1 MTVLDGQIDWS
12 EIVFDPQTQ
21 GRICALCERRFGKTV
36 DAEVAS
42 QYVLEKL
49 SADDW
54 QLCRKFSGRSLPQTY
69 LYTLCSNLVEEHAR
83 KQYGRTRPPA
93 WLKQLGDTWLTLWK
107 LICLERQPVPTAIER
122 LAGRDE
128 SLRDTDGLL
137 DMVRTIKA
145 RLPWCGQQ
153 TGTTSLEDQPQDE
166 VHAASEASD
175 SSLESLLLLL
185 HQVVLEDTL
194 DVPAY
199 ASSPDVFAALA
210 GELTLDDEQRLVL
223 RMAYVDGMK
232 FSAVARTLNLPA
244 HKPARLAKQAL
255 AELRSVLQRH
265 NLLPEE
271 LT

>member
-1 MTVLDGQIDWS
+1 MDWS
-12 EIVFDPQTQ
+12 AIVFDQQTQ
-21 GRICALCERRFGKTV
+21 GRISALCERRFGKTV

-54 QLCRKFSGRSLPQTY
+54 QLCRKFTGRSLPQTY
-69 LYTLCSNLVEEHAR
+69 LYTLCSNLIEEHAR
-83 KQYGRTRPPA
+83 KQYGRIRPPA

-107 LICLERQPVPTAIER
+107 LICLERQPVPAAIER

-128 SLRDTDGLL
+128 TLRNSDGLL

-153 TGTTSLEDQPQDE
+153 TGAVTTEQEPE
-166 VHAASEASD
+166 EEAHTPAAQSD
-175 SSLESLLLLL
+175 SSIEALLLLL
-185 HQVVLEDTL
+185 HQVVLKQEPENKAQTQD
-194 DVPAY
+194 
-199 ASSPDVFAALA
+199 ALNNLGA
-210 GELTLDDEQRLVL
+210 EFTLDDEQRLVL

-232 FSAVARTLNLPA
+232 FSAIARALNLPA
-244 HKPARLAKQAL
+244 HKPARVAKQAL

-271 LT
+271 LL